1 MNIEYYVK
9 LIINLSYM
17 LFMILHA
24 FPLLVD
30 ALAKYMLVTPRVSIY
45 AR

>member
-9 LIINLSYM
+9 LIINLSPM

-24 FPLLVD
+24 FR
-30 ALAKYMLVTPRVSIY
+30 Y
-45 AR
+45 